1 MKLTNWDE
9 VSQLNRLCC
18 SIFPGHEAG
27 RVDGFEWDLQLAD
40 LASYIIKW
48 SSGRTSARR
57 DHFQNVKTIFSP
69 VCLRVCLFS
78 PPGLPDVAGPEKPGV
93 PDERALHHPR
103 ERRPAL
109 APPRPAQRPRL
120 PRRQRAALRRRAGG
134 GALLGAGGGARDPQ
148 REGQRALRTGGVWTA
163 ASETKIKE
171 AQIKIS
177 EETF

>member
-1 MKLTNWDE
+1 MKRVGSMVLNEISSSLPHFRFCIIYNKKQQNSGALDE
-9 VSQLNRLCC
+9 
-18 SIFPGHEAG
+18 P
-27 RVDGFEWDLQLAD
+27 AD
-40 LASYIIKW
+40 VVII
-48 SSGRTSARR
+48 S
-57 DHFQNVKTIFSP
+57 NVKMIFSP

-171 AQIKIS
+171 AQIKLS